1 MSFSDQLRTKPKL
14 WLSAGLVAVGLA
26 GGAILGATMSASAST
41 GTTQPS
47 NSGGSTSPSSTST
60 PSSPDTHPHG
70 GDLTNSGTVTAVGSN
85 SVTIDGKTYVV
96 GSNSDIDKNGESS
109 VSNLA
114 VGDKVIFSTDTSAST
129 PTIDKLH
136 TGNESLN
143 RPAGRPGDNDNPTSS
158 SNSASA

>member
-1 MSFSDQLRTKPKL
+1 MSFTDELRTKPKL

-41 GTTQPS
+41 STSTTQPS
-47 NSGGSTSPSSTST
+47 SSNGSGSRST
-60 PSSPDTHPHG
+60 PSSPDADPHG
-70 GDLTNSGTVTAVGSN
+70 GDLTNRGTVTAVGSN
-85 SVTIDGKTYVV
+85 SVTIDGNVYVV

-109 VSNLA
+109 LSNVV
-114 VGDKVIFSTDTSAST
+114 VGDKVIFSTDTSTST

-143 RPAGRPGDNDNPTSS
+143 RPAGRPRDNDSPTSTP
-158 SNSASA
+158 NSTSA

>member
-1 MSFSDQLRTKPKL
+1 MSFGDELRTKPKL

-47 NSGGSTSPSSTST
+47 NSNGSSSSSTST
-60 PSSPDTHPHG
+60 PSSPDADPRG

-85 SVTIDGKTYVV
+85 SVTIDGKAYVV

-114 VGDKVIFSTDTSAST
+114 VGDKVIFSTDTSTST

-143 RPAGRPGDNDNPTSS
+143 RPAGRPGDNDSPTSS
-158 SNSASA
+158 SNNTSA